1 MLNIT
6 DLNVSKDSD
15 SNAMASV
22 SGGTNQ
28 LPQSIALLLDGSTSL
43 TNKVADI
50 SQGFGLG
57 LAQNNAGA
65 VTNNQAINGGNGIV
79 YAPVDQNLSQ
89 SNWMDV
95 YGIGNATV
103 S

>member
-1 MLNIT
+1 MLKVT
-6 DLNVSKDSD
+6 DLTVNKELDSKT
-15 SNAMASV
+15 MTSV
-22 SGGTNQ
+22 RGGFDPFAI
-28 LPQSIALLLDGSTSL
+28 LIDGSTSL
-43 TNKVADI
+43 TNKVADVDQI
-50 SQGFGLG
+50 YQLALSQT
-57 LAQNNAGA
+57 NAGE

-95 YGIGNATV
+95 YGIGNVAV

>member
-1 MLNIT
+1 MLKVT
-6 DLNVSKDSD
+6 DLTVNKELDSKT
-15 SNAMASV
+15 MTSV
-22 SGGTNQ
+22 RGGFDPFAI
-28 LPQSIALLLDGSTSL
+28 LVDGSTSL
-43 TNKVADI
+43 NNKVADVDQI
-50 SQGFGLG
+50 FQLALSQT
-57 LAQNNAGA
+57 NAGE

-95 YGIGNATV
+95 YGIGNVAV